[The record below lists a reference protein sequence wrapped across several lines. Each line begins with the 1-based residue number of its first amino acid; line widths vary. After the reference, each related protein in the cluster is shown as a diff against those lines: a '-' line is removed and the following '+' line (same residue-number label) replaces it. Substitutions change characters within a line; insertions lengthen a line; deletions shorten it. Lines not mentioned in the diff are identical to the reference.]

1 MPIVPRRRQ
10 WSVLRDDAV
19 RVCVPRQ
26 RQAYGKGQGH
36 PMTFALII
44 AWAFG
49 TVAIGLVW
57 RHIRDIEIDTI
68 DAPVPLALYRARC
81 DEVARLQQRVKR
93 LEAELAA
100 VESNP

>member
-1 MPIVPRRRQ
+1 V
-10 WSVLRDDAV
+10 
-19 RVCVPRQ
+19 
-26 RQAYGKGQGH
+26 
-36 PMTFALII
+36 TFILIL

-49 TVAIGLVW
+49 VVAIFAVGRHVASLVE
-57 RHIRDIEIDTI
+57 DI

-100 VESNP
+100 VEQER